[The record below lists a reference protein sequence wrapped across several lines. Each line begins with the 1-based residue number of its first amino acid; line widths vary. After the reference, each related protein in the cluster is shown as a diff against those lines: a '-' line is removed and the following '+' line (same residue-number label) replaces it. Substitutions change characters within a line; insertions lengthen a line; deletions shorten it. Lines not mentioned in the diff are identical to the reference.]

1 MAPCNMR
8 SAAVSIICFSFRE
21 DVRVSNNLFTRG
33 EVGEPNRG
41 PRPRAIAEQRG
52 VVSIYEIPSARDKQ
66 SGQGKCLHYEL
77 EGLVLN
83 QCVLVISLNDCAT
96 NLKVNGCTA
105 DSKRSE
111 TIISRSP
118 LSSGE
123 WDENFQDLSV
133 WCEWPRSQRSHA
145 MARAMRDSSGATEDE
160 LNTPEVGEYNEFNF
174 TSTSNDVTMSMNAIN
189 EWGVPSPLAMHGH
202 TDASDFGSSFD
213 KWLYTDGV
221 NGDKLMPATKKQKV
235 VVEPVAETFTPSR
248 GWGLILGHEDSVD
261 MYKRNIDNPLLCYD
275 VKSENIS
282 APSSVK
288 SDVTVVDYPYSVTP
302 MMVDDLTSSYDVA
315 VAAHSDDTFSRHPAS
330 PDAATSFGDV
340 GHSNQTYEDSVSRTH
355 AQFPQGYEGTEG
367 GESISF
373 LGKDSVS
380 VQDRVFGHLG
390 KFGDAP
396 SSPVQERINLDGANR
411 LSIARPKLD
420 LSLMNMTT
428 PMESIGINT
437 PDVLESFAGDFNL
450 LSYLCDDKVA
460 TPEVM
465 IESPEPKPSFTQ
477 VRPLVP
483 TLKKEQPTSVTS
495 RQKIDP
501 LSLKASHP
509 RVHPIHPAPKKDQ
522 EIPVL
527 SRKKIN
533 SPPLKPSRLLCSPI
547 VPTVKTEQD
556 IPVRFKQEL
565 AANLVVKKQG
575 PTRTV
580 NLVINKPQGP
590 IPTVNLVSEVRIPV
604 ETLQTPGNRNLIR
617 IKSSERK
624 RVRMTATKRNSRK
637 QLKQSEILQSEE
649 NSAASTDVDVEGGL
663 TTINLSDLTS
673 LTSSG
678 ASTSKPRKRV
688 PQTPS
693 RYEEFAFDFSDE
705 DTNLPSTS
713 RGVAMRI
720 KEEPMSPNT
729 IKKGQRRR
737 LSSINQDP
745 STNKRSRQSISSGDE
760 LGEFSPGSGCFR
772 YRELR
777 DRNNEASRKSR
788 LNRKAREEEMKEQ
801 SDKLEKENHSLRIKA
816 EEMER
821 LVKKMREALL
831 EAVIK
836 SKK

>member
-1 MAPCNMR
+1 MLAAPCNMR

-21 DVRVSNNLFTRG
+21 DERVSNNVFTRG

-52 VVSIYEIPSARDKQ
+52 VVSIYEIPSTRDKQ
-66 SGQGKCLHYEL
+66 SGQGCA
-77 EGLVLN
+77 V
-83 QCVLVISLNDCAT
+83 NDCAT
-96 NLKVNGCTA
+96 KSKVNGCTA
-105 DSKRSE
+105 NSKQSD

-174 TSTSNDVTMSMNAIN
+174 TSTSNDVTMSMNVIN
-189 EWGVPSPLAMHGH
+189 EWGVPSPLATHGH
-202 TDASDFGSSFD
+202 TNAADFGSFD

-221 NGDKLMPATKKQKV
+221 NDLYGDKRLPATKKQKV
-235 VVEPVAETFTPSR
+235 IVEPVAETFTPSQ

-275 VKSENIS
+275 VKSENFS

-302 MMVDDLTSSYDVA
+302 MMVDDLTSSYDVT
-315 VAAHSDDTFSRHPAS
+315 VAANSDDTFSLHPAS
-330 PDAATSFGDV
+330 PDAVTSFGDV
-340 GHSNQTYEDSVSRTH
+340 SQSNQTYDDSVTRTH
-355 AQFPQGYEGTEG
+355 TQFPQGYEVTEG
-367 GESISF
+367 DESGSF
-373 LGKDSVS
+373 LGQDSVS
-380 VQDRVFGHLG
+380 VQERVFSHLG
-390 KFGDAP
+390 NFRDAP
-396 SSPVQERINLDGANR
+396 SSPVGERINLDSANQP
-411 LSIARPKLD
+411 SIARPKLD

-465 IESPEPKPSFTQ
+465 MESSELKPSFTQ
-477 VRPLVP
+477 VHPSVP
-483 TLKKEQPTSVTS
+483 TPKQEQLTSVTS

-501 LSLKASHP
+501 LPLKPSHL
-509 RVHPIHPAPKKDQ
+509 RVRPIHPASKKDQ
-522 EIPVL
+522 EIPAM

-533 SPPLKPSRLLCSPI
+533 SPPLKPSRLICSPI
-547 VPTVKTEQD
+547 VPTIKTEQD
-556 IPVRFKQEL
+556 IPVRFKQEM
-565 AANLVVKKQG
+565 AANLVIKKQG
-575 PTRTV
+575 PARTV

-590 IPTVNLVSEVRIPV
+590 IPTVNLVREVRIPV
-604 ETLQTPGNRNLIR
+604 ETLQTPGKRNLIR
-617 IKSSERK
+617 IKPSERK

-637 QLKQSEILQSEE
+637 QLKQREILLSEE
-649 NSAASTDVDVEGGL
+649 NSTASADVDVEGGL

-693 RYEEFAFDFSDE
+693 KYEEFEFDFSDE

-713 RGVAMRI
+713 RGVTMRI

-729 IKKGQRRR
+729 TKKGQRRR

-760 LGEFSPGSGCFR
+760 LGEFSPGSGCYR

>member
-1 MAPCNMR
+1 MLAAPCNMR

-21 DVRVSNNLFTRG
+21 DERVSNNLFTRG
-33 EVGEPNRG
+33 EVGEPNCG

-66 SGQGKCLHYEL
+66 
-77 EGLVLN
+77 
-83 QCVLVISLNDCAT
+83 I
-96 NLKVNGCTA
+96 NGCTA
-105 DSKRSE
+105 NSKRSE

-174 TSTSNDVTMSMNAIN
+174 TSTSNDVTMSMNVTN
-189 EWGVPSPLAMHGH
+189 EWGVPSPLAMHGD
-202 TDASDFGSSFD
+202 TNASDFGSSFD
-213 KWLYTDGV
+213 KWLYTDAV
-221 NGDKLMPATKKQKV
+221 NGLYGDKLTPATKKQKV

-261 MYKRNIDNPLLCYD
+261 MYKRDIDNPLLCYD

-302 MMVDDLTSSYDVA
+302 MMVDDLTSSYDVT

-330 PDAATSFGDV
+330 PDAATSFGDA
-340 GHSNQTYEDSVSRTH
+340 GHSNQTYEETVTGTH

-367 GESISF
+367 GESRSF
-373 LGKDSVS
+373 LGQDSVS
-380 VQDRVFGHLG
+380 VQGRVFGHLG

-396 SSPVQERINLDGANR
+396 SSPVGERINLDSASRPG
-411 LSIARPKLD
+411 IARPKLD

-428 PMESIGINT
+428 PLESIGINT
-437 PDVLESFAGDFNL
+437 PDVLESFVGDFNL

-465 IESPEPKPSFTQ
+465 MESAEPKPSFTQ
-477 VRPLVP
+477 VHPLVP

-501 LSLKASHP
+501 LPLKPSHL
-509 RVHPIHPAPKKDQ
+509 RVHPIHPASKKDQ
-522 EIPVL
+522 EILVV
-527 SRKKIN
+527 SRKKID
-533 SPPLKPSRLLCSPI
+533 PPPSKPSRLLCSPI

-575 PTRTV
+575 PARTV

-590 IPTVNLVSEVRIPV
+590 IPTVNLVGEVRIPV
-604 ETLQTPGNRNLIR
+604 ETLQNPGKRNLIR
-617 IKSSERK
+617 IKPSERK

-637 QLKQSEILQSEE
+637 QLKQSEILRSEE
-649 NSAASTDVDVEGGL
+649 NSTASTDD
-663 TTINLSDLTS
+663 
-673 LTSSG
+673 
-678 ASTSKPRKRV
+678 
-688 PQTPS
+688 PS
-693 RYEEFAFDFSDE
+693 
-705 DTNLPSTS
+705 
-713 RGVAMRI
+713 
-720 KEEPMSPNT
+720 
-729 IKKGQRRR
+729 
-737 LSSINQDP
+737 